1 MDDHTTDI
9 AMNFTDQKYAEQ
21 VDSISEN
28 AVEKAATI
36 YNHLVDHLLDV
47 LNSVVSFD
55 DAIRRLALAGVDM
68 GFVVDFGQT
77 LKDALELADGL
88 GRTIVADKD
97 AFYSSRKGAAA
108 ARFNVDGTILTFKQ
122 AGVFACKDDRV
133 KVSFDLVPEYAAQ
146 YMRRKAFWIAGIEN
160 DELLKSVQKS
170 LEEAL
175 RNGETWNDWRRKADQ
190 LFEQHKVKRLAPH
203 RLQNVFRTNLFT
215 SYSVAQLEQI
225 NQMRDR
231 FPFWR
236 YVAIL
241 DSATRPEHAA
251 LNGNTYRVGEGPYPP
266 LRNGESGGQSFNCR
280 CSAQHLHLYQIDN
293 DMLKGIQTGD
303 KFNLS
308 DVFNAERQ
316 AFERYLAERQ
326 ASMSTAAYVAAYRLT
341 G

>member
-1 MDDHTTDI
+1 MRFPDR
-9 AMNFTDQKYAEQ
+9 QYAEQ

-28 AVEKAATI
+28 ATAHSATI
-36 YNHLVDHLLDV
+36 YNRLVNHV
-47 LNSVVSFD
+47 LEVIHSAISFE
-55 DAIRRLALAGVDM
+55 DAHRRAELAGVDM
-68 GFVVDFGQT
+68 QFIVEFGQT
-77 LKDALELADGL
+77 LKDALELADSL
-88 GRTIVADKD
+88 GRTLIADKD
-97 AFYSSRKGAAA
+97 VFFSSRKGAAA
-108 ARFNVDGTILTFKQ
+108 ARFNVDGTVLAFKQ
-122 AGVFACKDDRV
+122 AGVFACKDERV
-133 KVSFDLVPEYAAQ
+133 KISFDLVPEYAAE
-146 YMRRKAFWIAGIEN
+146 YMRKKAFWIAGIEN

-175 RNGETWNDWRRKADQ
+175 RNGETWTEWRAKADQ
-190 LFEQHKVKRLAPH
+190 LFEKFKATRLAPH
-203 RLQNVFRTNLFT
+203 RLQNVFRTNIFT

-225 NQMRDR
+225 DQMRDR

-236 YVAIL
+236 YVSIL

-251 LNGNTYRVGEGPYPP
+251 LNDNIYRVGEGPYPP
-266 LRNGESGGQSFNCR
+266 LRNGEGGGQSFNCR

-293 DMLKGIQTGD
+293 DTLKRLQTGD

-326 ASMSTAAYVAAYRLT
+326 ASMSTTAYVGAYRLT